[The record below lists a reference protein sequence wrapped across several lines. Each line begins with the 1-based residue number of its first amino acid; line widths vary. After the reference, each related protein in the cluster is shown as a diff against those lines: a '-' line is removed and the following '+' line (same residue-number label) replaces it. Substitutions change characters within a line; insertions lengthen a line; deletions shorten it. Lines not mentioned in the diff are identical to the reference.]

1 MDNVLS
7 VRDVALFLKINEQ
20 TVYRLARNGKIPA
33 RKIGKQWRFSRDE
46 IEAMVRSAVTDPGDS
61 DGEGS

>member
-20 TVYRLARNGKIPA
+20 TVYRLARCGKIPA

-46 IEAMVRSAVTDPGDS
+46 IEAMVRGMREPEE
-61 DGEGS
+61 EGAR

>member
-20 TVYRLARNGKIPA
+20 TVYRLARCGKIPA
-33 RKIGKQWRFSRDE
+33 RKIGKQWRFSRAE
-46 IEAMVRSAVTDPGDS
+46 IEAMLRGLRVPEQ
-61 DGEGS
+61 EGSR

>member
-20 TVYRLARNGKIPA
+20 TVYRLARCGKIPA
-33 RKIGKQWRFSRDE
+33 RKIGKQWRFSRSE
-46 IEAMVRSAVTDPGDS
+46 IEAMVGGTPNPGQE
-61 DGEGS
+61 EGAR

>member
-46 IEAMVRSAVTDPGDS
+46 IEAMVRSAVTDSGDS

>member
-20 TVYRLARNGKIPA
+20 TVYRLSRCGKIPA
-33 RKIGKQWRFSRDE
+33 RKIGKQWRFSRSE
-46 IEAMVRSAVTDPGDS
+46 IEAMVRGMRGPEE
-61 DGEGS
+61 EGAR

>member
-20 TVYRLARNGKIPA
+20 TVYRLARCGKIPA
-33 RKIGKQWRFSRDE
+33 RKIGKQWRFSRAE
-46 IEAMVRSAVTDPGDS
+46 IEAMVRGMRVPEQ
-61 DGEGS
+61 EGSR